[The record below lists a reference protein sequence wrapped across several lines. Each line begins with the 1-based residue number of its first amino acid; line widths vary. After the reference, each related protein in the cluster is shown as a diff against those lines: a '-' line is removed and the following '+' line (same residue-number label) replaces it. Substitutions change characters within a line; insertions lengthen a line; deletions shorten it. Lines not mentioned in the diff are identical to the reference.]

1 MTRRHLTRPATLLL
15 MTLVLIAG
23 CGGPTDRAEIGG
35 THGTM
40 ILATTTSTRDTG
52 LLDLLAPRFEK
63 ASSCRLKTLSAG
75 SGEALT
81 LGERGDADV
90 LLVHSPAAEEAY
102 MRSGA
107 GRSRRAVMHND
118 YVLVGPADD
127 PASVAAAA
135 NAVDAMKRIADVGA
149 PFASRDDDS
158 GTNAKELELWAET
171 RVMPADHDWYVRTGQ
186 GMGQTLTIADQKAAY
201 TLSDRGTF
209 LAMKNVDLMILHQS
223 SSDLRNSYHVIVV
236 RHAGTNLACARA
248 FAAWITGRA
257 GQAEIAGFGVAEY
270 GQALFFPDA
279 KP

>member
-1 MTRRHLTRPATLLL
+1 
-15 MTLVLIAG
+15 
-23 CGGPTDRAEIGG
+23 
-35 THGTM
+35 
-40 ILATTTSTRDTG
+40 
-52 LLDLLAPRFEK
+52 
-63 ASSCRLKTLSAG
+63 
-75 SGEALT
+75 
-81 LGERGDADV
+81 
-90 LLVHSPAAEEAY
+90 
-102 MRSGA
+102 
-107 GRSRRAVMHND
+107 MHND
-118 YVLVGPADD
+118 FVLVGPADD

-171 RVMPADHDWYVRTGQ
+171 RVMPANHDWYVRTGQ
-186 GMGQTLTIADQKAAY
+186 GMGQTLTIADQKRAY

-236 RHAGTNLACARA
+236 DSAGTLACARA
-248 FAAWITGRA
+248 FATWITGRA

-270 GQALFFPDA
+270 GQALFFPNA